1 MMAARWRCST
11 TAMTAAMTLLDAEA
25 WQSDGALARSSPGRI
40 GRDVLRRLREASEIT
55 PAALGGARRQ
65 AARWRATLSK
75 LWDHIDLL
83 AAPTR
88 AVGSFA
94 QPQWQRLEQLRAQRD
109 PDGGFH
115 TYLGL
120 PAGS

>member
-1 MMAARWRCST
+1 MLAVTPPAPPEGTQLWDMAFSMVGRLFLACYAVWRDPAR
-11 TAMTAAMTLLDAEA
+11 DAENVA
-25 WQSDGALARSSPGRI
+25 W
-40 GRDVLRRLREASEIT
+40 LRETVKDVE
-55 PAALGGARRQ
+55 PLGIGHYVAE
-65 AARWRATLSK
+65 S
-75 LWDHIDLL
+75 DLL

-88 AVGSFA
+88 AVGPFA

>member
-1 MMAARWRCST
+1 MATES
-11 TAMTAAMTLLDAEA
+11 
-25 WQSDGALARSSPGRI
+25 
-40 GRDVLRRLREASEIT
+40 
-55 PAALGGARRQ
+55 
-65 AARWRATLSK
+65 
-75 LWDHIDLL
+75 DLL